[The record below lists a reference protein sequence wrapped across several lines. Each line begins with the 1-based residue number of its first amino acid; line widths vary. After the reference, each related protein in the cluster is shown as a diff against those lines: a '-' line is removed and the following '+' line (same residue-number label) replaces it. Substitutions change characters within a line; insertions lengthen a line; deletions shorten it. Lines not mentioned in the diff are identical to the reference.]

1 MITLSGERTVL
12 DVLSHGQPCSP
23 PQGQSSS
30 PTRTSPLYLAWL
42 SWPYGKNR
50 ESQYLGR
57 LLTSTKL
64 SVIKQNVYLN
74 CEAVRERVIEMN
86 YRKQY
91 WKFTGYLHTC
101 RVQCFLALLF
111 FFSYQNYRNWGAF
124 HAGTLFAEMPAISHF
139 SSISSLSLPPISSI
153 ILCAWTR
160 CDNKVMG
167 PILLTNRVFTTKRMS
182 HLTWSGSHFSPT
194 YFPLLTSSFASAL
207 KGQGTFFL

>member
-1 MITLSGERTVL
+1 MNLRTRVRGGQQELQVSHGRMITLSGERTVL

-57 LLTSTKL
+57 LPTSTKL

-111 FFSYQNYRNWGAF
+111 FFPIRITETEVLFMQALCLQKYLLSHISVVF
-124 HAGTLFAEMPAISHF
+124 HHWAYHQFH
-139 SSISSLSLPPISSI
+139 
-153 ILCAWTR
+153 
-160 CDNKVMG
+160 
-167 PILLTNRVFTTKRMS
+167 
-182 HLTWSGSHFSPT
+182 
-194 YFPLLTSSFASAL
+194 
-207 KGQGTFFL
+207 Q